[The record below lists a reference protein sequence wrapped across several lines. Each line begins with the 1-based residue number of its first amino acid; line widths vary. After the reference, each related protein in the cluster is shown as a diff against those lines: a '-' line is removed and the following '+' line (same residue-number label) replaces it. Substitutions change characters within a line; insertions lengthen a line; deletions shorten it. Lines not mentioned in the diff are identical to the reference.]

1 MSSFT
6 TLLILC
12 MLTFL
17 ILPTNTE
24 ASFVKVGIEV
34 PPSRHESTDL
44 LTDIDRI
51 HQELYALDIK
61 DSKNS
66 KRIQELDEKVQNA
79 IADYSSSNSCLRYQ
93 LREYMSYA
101 QFLDDSK
108 ANVNNGMLVSINVKF
123 SDTEQYIDP
132 DAQIININILDK
144 AGDTLRRIG
153 HIREDQVRL
162 LIDYPMISTGEKH
175 YNKQYFDLCFEN
187 FKYDK
192 SWNSHVLPILA
203 HVELSFGVDTIKSK
217 YEKSSSNIEKLTKK
231 LERVSNE
238 IEIVA
243 EQLIKHLDTSEPLL
257 RDMNEDTLSKY
268 VILFAIIFVIY
279 VGINFTQI
287 YWLIRYLKNRNLF

>member
-12 MLTFL
+12 MLTFS
-17 ILPTNTE
+17 ILPTNTA

-108 ANVNNGMLVSINVKF
+108 ANVNNGMLVSINV
-123 SDTEQYIDP
+123 
-132 DAQIININILDK
+132 
-144 AGDTLRRIG
+144 
-153 HIREDQVRL
+153 
-162 LIDYPMISTGEKH
+162 
-175 YNKQYFDLCFEN
+175 
-187 FKYDK
+187 
-192 SWNSHVLPILA
+192 
-203 HVELSFGVDTIKSK
+203 
-217 YEKSSSNIEKLTKK
+217 
-231 LERVSNE
+231 
-238 IEIVA
+238 
-243 EQLIKHLDTSEPLL
+243 
-257 RDMNEDTLSKY
+257 
-268 VILFAIIFVIY
+268 
-279 VGINFTQI
+279 
-287 YWLIRYLKNRNLF
+287 